1 MRDKNDNHGYAPSVS
16 ANPVN
21 ARQGKLTIGMG
32 IALIISGAA
41 LQALNVQSFASQA
54 PPGFAS
60 NSSSVTLVATA
71 ASLLFLSGVIV
82 TILGTIHYAQSGRA
96 GAGVISPTTAQYTIR
111 AESRTDNSAD
121 MPVPTPAFCSSCGAP
136 IVGAGHYCASCGTPT
151 AR

>member
-1 MRDKNDNHGYAPSVS
+1 VS
-16 ANPVN
+16 ATPVN
-21 ARQGKLTIGMG
+21 ARQGRFTIGIG
-32 IALIISGAA
+32 VALIVSGAA

-60 NSSSVTLVATA
+60 NSNVTLLATV

-82 TILGTIHYAQSGRA
+82 TIIGTIRYAQSGRD
-96 GAGVISPTTAQYTIR
+96 GAGYFSPTTERHTIGT
-111 AESRTDNSAD
+111 ESRTDESAVD
-121 MPVPTPAFCSSCGAP
+121 TPVSTPRFCSSCGAR